1 VSIPPG
7 SPDSSNEAHR
17 AKGADGGRPHLIYLA
32 IGFPPAAKSC
42 AYRLRET
49 ANQFHRLGWD
59 VTVVTIAAS
68 SWERDSGLDYSL
80 LEQVDDGI
88 EIVELPLVREDLE
101 TDINLFT
108 EERAVRPAKWLTD
121 LRRRERRSFPEPV
134 FGGWRSALEK
144 AVLDVHRRHPADLLM
159 ATCVPYTS
167 LAAAWRLWEECGV
180 PYAVDFR
187 DGWSIDVVNG
197 GEAFPLD
204 SVAGQWE
211 SKILDSALSLWVVN
225 DPIAEF
231 YRNRYPHLAERIH
244 VVRNG
249 YDMDSVPTEP
259 RHCDPGAGLT
269 FGYLGTVNFSAQQ
282 LEKVLSAWRAARQ
295 QDPLLA
301 NARFEVRGHVGAGAD
316 REANALTELIRSAAE
331 DGVEFGGPV
340 RKADVAATYGRW
352 DALVLILIG
361 GRYVTSGKVYEY
373 IATGLPIVSVH
384 EIAHDAV
391 RVLNG
396 HPLWTGAFGFDEA
409 RLTAAFREAA
419 RLATSASDEQRE
431 AVRHH
436 ADPFTREG
444 LMTVAVRELAQEALK
459 APTRGKQEPVGAGGR
474 RS

>member
-1 VSIPPG
+1 VG
-7 SPDSSNEAHR
+7 DA
-17 AKGADGGRPHLIYLA
+17 RPHLIYLA

-59 VTVVTIAAS
+59 VTVITIAAS

-80 LEQVDDGI
+80 SEQVDGGI
-88 EIVELPLVREDLE
+88 KIVELPLVRDDLE
-101 TDINLFT
+101 TDITRFS
-108 EERAVRPAKWLTD
+108 EERAVRPARWLTD

-134 FGGWRSALEK
+134 FGGWRHALEK
-144 AVLDVHRRHPADLLM
+144 AVLDVHRRHPANLLM
-159 ATCVPYTS
+159 VTCVPYTS
-167 LAAAWRLWEECGV
+167 LAAAWRLWQERRI

-197 GEAFPLD
+197 GEAFLPD

-211 SKILDSALSLWVVN
+211 AKVLRSALSLWVVN

-231 YRNRYPHLAERIH
+231 YRARYPDLASRIH

-249 YDMDSVPTEP
+249 YDKDSVPAEP
-259 RHCDPGAGLT
+259 RRADPAAGLT

-282 LEKVLSAWRAARQ
+282 LEKVLSAWRTARE

-331 DGVEFGGPV
+331 DGVQFGGPV

-373 IATGLPIVSVH
+373 MATGLPIVSVH
-384 EIAHDAV
+384 DIAHDAS
-391 RVLNG
+391 RVLTG
-396 HPLWTGAFGFDEA
+396 HPLWTGAFGLDET

-419 RLATSASDEQRE
+419 RMAIEASDEQR
-431 AVRHH
+431 AGVRAH

-444 LMTVAVRELAQEALK
+444 LMTAAVRQLAEESLDAS
-459 APTRGKQEPVGAGGR
+459 TRAKGEPVAAGGR
-474 RS
+474 KS